1 MIFTQDL
8 RVEDVA
14 KPVPARGEVLVRV
27 ETSGLCHTDIH
38 AAHGDWPVKPK
49 LPLIPG
55 HEGVGI
61 VEELGAGVERLK
73 IGDRVAMP
81 WLGSACGV
89 CEYCI
94 DGWETLCKKQVNIG
108 YGRDG
113 SYAEYVT
120 ANAANA
126 AYVAA
131 VPDEV
136 DPLDAAPLT
145 CAGVTTYKAVK
156 VSGARSGQL
165 VAVFGIGGLG
175 HLALQY
181 AKIAGASVL
190 AVDVSDEKLTLAE
203 DLDAD
208 FVVNAFS

>member
-1 MIFTQDL
+1 MKAAIVHDFTQDL

-81 WLGSACGV
+81 WLGSACGL

-94 DGWETLCKKQVNIG
+94 DGWETLCKKQVNTG
-108 YGRDG
+108 YGRDA
-113 SYAEYVT
+113 SYAE
-120 ANAANA
+120 
-126 AYVAA
+126 
-131 VPDEV
+131 
-136 DPLDAAPLT
+136 
-145 CAGVTTYKAVK
+145 
-156 VSGARSGQL
+156 
-165 VAVFGIGGLG
+165 
-175 HLALQY
+175 
-181 AKIAGASVL
+181 
-190 AVDVSDEKLTLAE
+190 
-203 DLDAD
+203 
-208 FVVNAFS
+208 